1 LFVVIRCLHACVWI
15 FVCAAGLI
23 AAAQPVQAASAALSF
38 RLLDCRAVDCPAT
51 PVANAAQR
59 DREMPSGDQRG
70 RDGLLW
76 FAVVPPDADAVP
88 LAAGWHLL
96 VDNVR
101 FDRMVVEI
109 ATADDVIRIDRAPGG
124 LGDAIAMG
132 NYLRFD
138 VPVDGAKV
146 QAIRIGYQ
154 GLDSPLLMR
163 SVKAVDDAGLQS
175 SDQRWWQIVMLATGV
190 LLSALAYNLFLLTW
204 LPTRF
209 QPWYVLWAV
218 SALFYMLTWTG
229 ALSAL
234 WPPLTG
240 PPANRL
246 YIVLLG
252 PMMLAGQFFFFAVIE
267 PGRIP
272 APLVAA
278 GRVTGWAAFAAA
290 IAASADTLLPA
301 GPTDLALNLAMVSGI
316 MVLFASAWVAA
327 TKGSR
332 IVWFYL
338 GGWLPALLMVL
349 LRLARNFGFVGQ
361 TTTVDQAGFLAVA
374 WEAVVLGMAI
384 ADRFRTLRR
393 QADAAEA
400 ERETLRRV
408 ANTDPLTGLG
418 NRALLHER
426 LGEAARPPGGID
438 VVVVDIDYLKQ
449 ANDMAGHDGGDALI
463 VAVANRLAAAA
474 GDPSRVMRV
483 GGDEFV
489 ILLEGAARE
498 RLAVLREMLALSAGS
513 TVRYG
518 GYVLKLSVCAG
529 HAASDD
535 PAVSLEMLQKQ
546 ADLALYWAKAAGRGC
561 WFSFDT
567 AMGADAAARAQR
579 RTDAEI
585 ALSRGEF
592 RVHYRRLCRLD
603 YSLFARQAYL
613 VWHHPQMGEVTGTAL
628 ADVMADNRIAARL
641 HDHLLRRALAEAARR
656 RHAGFGEDRV
666 ALALPLER
674 LQGPGAASH
683 LLDQL
688 SSVGLPPDALI
699 VEVNAAKI
707 DHRAHASVIACLECL
722 RDVGVHIAI
731 DQFGTGAAS
740 LIQLRDMP
748 ADMVWLDRDLVA
760 NLAESTASQHVVRAI
775 VDLAHGLGKQV
786 MAPCVDCEN
795 QALLLK
801 SLRCD
806 LGEGALF
813 GSADNEIRL
822 AASGGRVA
830 FVLR

>member
-1 LFVVIRCLHACVWI
+1 MRMLAVV
-15 FVCAAGLI
+15 AGLVVFT
-23 AAAQPVQAASAALSF
+23 QPVRAASVALPF
-38 RLLDCRAVDCPAT
+38 RLLDCQATACPAA
-51 PVANAAQR
+51 PPSPAAAAAASA
-59 DREMPSGDQRG
+59 PPLDQG
-70 RDGLLW
+70 RATADPRARQGWLW
-76 FAVVPPDADAVP
+76 FAAEPPDNAAP
-88 LAAGWHLL
+88 PALAANWHLL

-101 FDRMVVEI
+101 FDRIVVEI
-109 ATADDVIRIDRAPGG
+109 TTARGVIRIDRAPGG
-124 LGDAIAMG
+124 LADAVAMG

-138 VPVDGAKV
+138 MPVPLADV
-146 QAIRIGYQ
+146 QGIRIGYH

-163 SVKAVDDAGLQS
+163 SVKAMDEAGLRAA
-175 SDQRWWQIVMLATGV
+175 DQRWWQIVMLAAGV

-209 QPWYVLWAV
+209 QPWYVLWVV

-229 ALSAL
+229 ALPSL
-234 WPPLTG
+234 WPALAG

-246 YIVLLG
+246 YLVLLG
-252 PMMLAGQFFFFAVIE
+252 PMMLAGQMFFLSVIE

-272 APLVAA
+272 APLMLA
-278 GRVTGWAAFAAA
+278 GRVTGWAAFVAAL
-290 IAASADTLLPA
+290 AASADTLLPA
-301 GPTDLALNLAMVSGI
+301 GPTDLLLNLAMVAG
-316 MVLFASAWVAA
+316 MLVLFAAAWVAA
-327 TKGSR
+327 NNGSR

-338 GGWLPALLMVL
+338 GGWMPALGMML

-361 TTTVDQAGFLAVA
+361 ESGVDQAGFLAVA

-418 NRALLHER
+418 NRALLHEK
-426 LGEAARPPGGID
+426 LAQSSRPPGGVD

-489 ILLEGAARE
+489 VLLEGAARE
-498 RLAVLREMLALSAGS
+498 RLGVLREMLAMSAGS

-535 PAVSLEMLQKQ
+535 NAVSLELLQKQ

-561 WFSFDT
+561 WFSFDH
-567 AMGADAAARAQR
+567 AMGADAAERAQR

-585 ALSRGEF
+585 ALQRGEF

-603 YSLFARQAYL
+603 HSLFARQAYL

-628 ADVMADNRIAARL
+628 LDVMADSRMAQRL
-641 HDHLLRRALAEAARR
+641 NDHLLRRSLADAARR
-656 RHAGFGEDRV
+656 RQVGFADDRV
-666 ALALPLER
+666 ALALPVER
-674 LQGPGAASH
+674 LQGPQAASQ
-683 LLDQL
+683 LIDRL
-688 SSVGLPPDALI
+688 SSLGLPPDALI
-699 VEVNAAKI
+699 VEVNAAVI
-707 DHRAHASVIACLECL
+707 DSRAHASVIACLECL
-722 RDVGVHIAI
+722 RDVGVHVAI
-731 DQFGTGAAS
+731 DRFGTGAAS

-760 NLAESTASQHVVRAI
+760 NLAESTASQHVVRAV

-795 QALLLK
+795 QARLLK
-801 SLRCD
+801 SLQCD

-813 GSADNEIRL
+813 GLGDGDA
-822 AASGGRVA
+822 RVA
-830 FVLR
+830 ANGNGNGKVAFILR